1 MIDSLKELW
10 AIFDRKKKEIAI
22 KNKTNS
28 FTNEQINRVLDWD
41 ILDPFED
48 KNRPKDNTAIN
59 LSPKT
64 LLSLQWLSISDLE
77 WKKIID
83 IWAGFTWIPFLL
95 DWLDAEYNVVDPI
108 FATDLLIEITRNKKK
123 ILDLVS
129 KFDEINYDFY
139 KKWETDKQKYYYNL
153 NYEFNNI
160 LSDLGQWES
169 VNDFNFIK
177 WKTKIKI
184 HPTTWEE
191 ISEIEDNTV
200 DIIFIN
206 HTITKI
212 QVNPYK
218 LLEKAYKLLKVWGK
232 IYITEN
238 WNFNFTNFNLANFW
252 EFETEV
258 IKTDNEGFNNRTI
271 LILEKK

>member
-10 AIFDRKKKEIAI
+10 VIFDRKKKEIAI

-64 LLSLQWLSISDLE
+64 LLSLQWLSVSDLE

-108 FATDLLIEITRNKKK
+108 FTTDLLIEITRNKRK

-129 KFDEINYDFY
+129 KFDEINYNFY
-139 KKWETDKQKYYYNL
+139 KKWETDKQEYYYNL

-169 VNDFNFIK
+169 VIDFSFLN
-177 WKTKIKI
+177 WKTNIEI

-191 ISEIEDNTV
+191 ISEI
-200 DIIFIN
+200 
-206 HTITKI
+206 
-212 QVNPYK
+212 
-218 LLEKAYKLLKVWGK
+218 
-232 IYITEN
+232 
-238 WNFNFTNFNLANFW
+238 
-252 EFETEV
+252 
-258 IKTDNEGFNNRTI
+258 
-271 LILEKK
+271 